1 MEQSILTAKKMHDAF
16 TQLNTPLEYQLQ
28 VLLTLNKENDFQSA
42 IGQEL
47 IRLISE

>member
-1 MEQSILTAKKMHDAF
+1 MEPSILAAKKMHDAF
-16 TQLNTPLEYQLQ
+16 TQMNTPLGQQLQ
-28 VLLTLNKENDFQSA
+28 VLLALNKENDVQCA

>member
-1 MEQSILTAKKMHDAF
+1 MEPSILAAKEMHDAF
-16 TQLNTPLEYQLQ
+16 TQLNTPPEYLLQ
-28 VLLTLNKENDFQSA
+28 VLLSLDKENDVQFA